1 MKHFKHSYEELHKI
15 GQRYYSD
22 TGFCAVIATAV
33 ACDISFGK
41 ALSFSRKAG
50 RKHRSGTKLA
60 MIHSMMAMGGKKMTP
75 VDNFGATLTTSER
88 HAPKTGRYMFLVSGH
103 VATMRDGVLED
114 WTSGGSKRKILVT
127 YKIEDWK

>member
-1 MKHFKHSYEELHKI
+1 MKHFRHSYKELHKV
-15 GQRYYSD
+15 GERYYSD
-22 TGFCAVIATAV
+22 DNFCAVIATAV

-50 RKHRSGTKLA
+50 RKHLKGSSLA
-60 MIHSMMAMGGKKMTP
+60 MIHSMMALGGKKMTP

-88 HAPKTGRYMFLVSGH
+88 HAPKTGRYIFLVSGH
-103 VATMRDGVLED
+103 VAAMRDGVLED

-127 YKIEDWK
+127 YKIEDR

>member
-15 GQRYYSD
+15 AQRYYSD
-22 TGFCAVIATAV
+22 TGFCSVIATAV
-33 ACDISFGK
+33 ACDVSFGK

-50 RKHRSGTKLA
+50 RKHRKGSNLA
-60 MIHSMMAMGGKKMTP
+60 AIHSMMAMGGKKLTP

-88 HAPKTGRYMFLVSGH
+88 RAPKTGRYMFLVSGH

-114 WTSGGSKRKILVT
+114 WSKGGSRRKILVT
-127 YKIEDWK
+127 YKIEDK